1 MDKVDNIKNNI
12 LADVNKAYKDKGLTW
27 VKPRLKGDG
36 IYSTRTVILDGEA
49 PNGTQKEEAKK
60 LAFLQKGVFSVE
72 DNLGLAQSTE
82 GHIVT
87 DNSIPK
93 EKEALLEKKMGID
106 NEPTKEVKKQE
117 LEKKALAN
125 LHINKD
131 KDGKI
136 TISGIVGSLAVLN
149 ALTDKAKQLF
159 GDDKVVNELTVG
171 DNVSDLPKDDALLAI
186 DELSALD
193 YGHMD
198 IVDNNLTFEGHLD
211 KESKRDNLVDAFK
224 QHLSTNINSNIKLSA
239 PPVKVEEQKVEVATV
254 DLEENKTVVAEN
266 ELSNIIQPNIKTIK
280 EEEKK
285 AKEDSNLAIL
295 LPSPKTTE
303 ENTTAQE
310 TPKEEEKVLKTENNI
325 SQTKEEKKTLANLH
339 INKDKDGK
347 ITISGIVSD
356 LDTLNTISL
365 RAKQLFGD
373 DKVVNELMVRDNVSN
388 LPKDDALL
396 AIDEL
401 SALDYGHMDIV
412 DNNLTFE
419 GYLDRESTRD
429 RLVEEFKQHLSTNI
443 NSDIKLSVPPIKI
456 EEMKLEDVTIAG
468 KEKNSTTET
477 KNVLADALESSEKEK
492 NTEKEEEKNKKTN
505 DDLAQLIPTIEVSK
519 PVKDDLNDTV
529 SSVTNTTNITE
540 EEAKKEALTCQEKF
554 ANLLASQKINFKYN
568 SAKIDKS
575 SYKLLDNLKETMVS
589 CPNSAFIIEGHTDSD
604 GSARYNLKL
613 SQKRSNAIREYFLNK
628 GIDSSKL
635 VAIGYGES
643 KPIASN
649 KTSEGKAKNRRI
661 EIKAIPVNEVASIT
675 KPTILTSKNIAK
687 VTNRKNV
694 HHKKLHHKV
703 KKYQDLGAAYCQE
716 RFDELT
722 SSQKIYFSL
731 DKKRVANKSKKLLD
745 SLANIAKSCPNTK
758 IYIEA
763 HTDSIGTDEEN
774 LKLSQTKALT
784 VKRYL
789 QKRGIKSSRLIA
801 KGYGESMPI
810 ADNATTFGR
819 SQNRRIEFKI
829 KENE

>member
-12 LADVNKAYKDKGLTW
+12 LADVNKAYKDKGLSW

-36 IYSTRTVILDGEA
+36 IYSTRTVILEGEA

-60 LAFLQKGVFSVE
+60 LALLQKGVFSVE
-72 DNLGLAQSTE
+72 DNLSLPQSTE
-82 GHIVT
+82 GHMVA

-93 EKEALLEKKMGID
+93 EKEAQLENKIGTDKK
-106 NEPTKEVKKQE
+106 PTKEVEKKE
-117 LEKKALAN
+117 LDKKALAN

-136 TISGIVGSLAVLN
+136 TITGIVGSLAVLN

-171 DNVSDLPKDDALLAI
+171 ENVSDLPKDDALLAI

-198 IVDNNLTFEGHLD
+198 IVDKNLTFEGHLD

-224 QHLSTNINSNIKLSA
+224 QHLSTNIDSNIKLSA
-239 PPVKVEEQKVEVATV
+239 PPAKVEKKKVEVATV
-254 DLEENKTVVAEN
+254 DLEENKTVVAKN

-285 AKEDSNLAIL
+285 AKDDTDLAKL

-303 ENTTAQE
+303 ETTTTQE
-310 TPKEEEKVLKTENNI
+310 TPKEEEKVVKTDNEI
-325 SQTKEEKKTLANLH
+325 SQTKEDKKTLANLH

-373 DKVVNELMVRDNVSN
+373 DKVINELTVGDNVSN

-401 SALDYGHMDIV
+401 SALNYGHMDIV

-419 GYLDRESTRD
+419 GYLDRDSTRD

-492 NTEKEEEKNKKTN
+492 NTEKEEKHEKTN

-529 SSVTNTTNITE
+529 SSITNTTSITE

-554 ANLLASQKINFKYN
+554 ANLLASQKINFEYN
-568 SAKIDKS
+568 SAKIAKS
-575 SYKLLDNLKETMVS
+575 SYELLDNLKETMVS

-613 SQKRSNAIREYFLNK
+613 SQKRSNAIKKYLLDK

-661 EIKAIPVNEVASIT
+661 EIKAIPVNEVASIK
-675 KPTILTSKNIAK
+675 KPTILTSKLTLSNLLFPQFKHTASFSASRR
-687 VTNRKNV
+687 TDPP
-694 HHKKLHHKV
+694 H
-703 KKYQDLGAAYCQE
+703 LGQA
-716 RFDELT
+716 F
-722 SSQKIYFSL
+722 
-731 DKKRVANKSKKLLD
+731 
-745 SLANIAKSCPNTK
+745 
-758 IYIEA
+758 
-763 HTDSIGTDEEN
+763 
-774 LKLSQTKALT
+774 
-784 VKRYL
+784 
-789 QKRGIKSSRLIA
+789 
-801 KGYGESMPI
+801 M
-810 ADNATTFGR
+810 
-819 SQNRRIEFKI
+819 
-829 KENE
+829 